1 MEKFK
6 QEELMQYLYG
16 ETSTTVTL
24 AIEEA
29 MQFDWELQDEVKTLK
44 RTIKQLDLLKV
55 QSPRSQS
62 IEAIINYARAT
73 DVVTEG

>member
-62 IEAIINYARAT
+62 IEAILNYARAT

>member
-55 QSPRSQS
+55 QSPRPQT

>member
-55 QSPRSQS
+55 HSPRSQS
-62 IEAIINYARAT
+62 IEAILNYARAT